1 MFNTTTIPTI
11 AETSNV
17 STFLNVSMILSLS
30 ILVGG
35 AFMELFLYRLREKQ
49 RLEESD
55 ISDEEASDEE
65 EDYCTRYY
73 EEFQALATRVL
84 TDDELLNLN
93 TKIVREY
100 VAEKVEVILTY
111 DKNTETF
118 WYYTDKLKDVSYDML
133 ETVARK
139 FAIENDCKAI
149 CLASTEAQS
158 EAEEAPSEAAPSE
171 AAPSEAAT
179 SPEGTGTSEAA
190 TSPEG
195 TGTSEAAPASVFAKF
210 KSYNTGFKGAPPN
223 FTSVVKVV
231 EQMNHFR
238 YKGKLSDYDATTKK
252 KIEEPTLDYQAFKK
266 LSEENKTL

>member
-17 STFLNVSMILSLS
+17 TTFLNVSMILSLS

-149 CLASTEAQS
+149 CLASEAEAEEAS
-158 EAEEAPSEAAPSE
+158 EAEEAQ
-171 AAPSEAAT
+171 SEAAT
-179 SPEGTGTSEAA
+179 SPEVSEAA
-190 TSPEG
+190 P
-195 TGTSEAAPASVFAKF
+195 SEAAPASVFAKF

>member
-1 MFNTTTIPTI
+1 
-11 AETSNV
+11 
-17 STFLNVSMILSLS
+17 MILSLS

-158 EAEEAPSEAAPSE
+158 EAEEAQSEAEEAQSEAAPASTE
-171 AAPSEAAT
+171 V
-179 SPEGTGTSEAA
+179 
-190 TSPEG
+190 
-195 TGTSEAAPASVFAKF
+195 SEAAPASVFAKF

>member
-149 CLASTEAQS
+149 CLASEA
-158 EAEEAPSEAAPSE
+158 EAEEASEAEAAPSE
-171 AAPSEAAT
+171 AAPAST
-179 SPEGTGTSEAA
+179 
-190 TSPEG
+190 
-195 TGTSEAAPASVFAKF
+195 EAAPASVFAKF

>member
-84 TDDELLNLN
+84 TEDELLNLN

-158 EAEEAPSEAAPSE
+158 EAEASEAEEAQSEAAP
-171 AAPSEAAT
+171 A
-179 SPEGTGTSEAA
+179 SPEV
-190 TSPEG
+190 
-195 TGTSEAAPASVFAKF
+195 SEAAPASVFAKF

>member
-17 STFLNVSMILSLS
+17 SAFLHVSMILSLS

-35 AFMELFLYRLREKQ
+35 AFMELFLYRIREKH

-55 ISDEEASDEE
+55 SEEASDEE
-65 EDYCTRYY
+65 DYCTSYY

-118 WYYTDKLKDVSYDML
+118 WYYTDKLKDVSYEML

-149 CLASTEAQS
+149 CLAGEAEATTEAC
-158 EAEEAPSEAAPSE
+158 EAAAPCE
-171 AAPSEAAT
+171 AAATTEAAT
-179 SPEGTGTSEAA
+179 T
-190 TSPEG
+190 
-195 TGTSEAAPASVFAKF
+195 EAAPASVFAKF
-210 KSYNTGFKGAPPN
+210 KSYNTGGKGAPPN

-238 YKGKLSDYDATTKK
+238 YKGKLCDYAEATKK

>member
-1 MFNTTTIPTI
+1 MFNTTTIPTSG
-11 AETSNV
+11 ETNSV
-17 STFLNVSMILSLS
+17 SAFLHVSMILSLS

-55 ISDEEASDEE
+55 SEEESDE
-65 EDYCTRYY
+65 EDYCTSYY

-111 DKNTETF
+111 DKSTETF
-118 WYYTDKLKDVSYDML
+118 WYYTDKLKDVSYEML

-149 CLASTEAQS
+149 CLAG
-158 EAEEAPSEAAPSE
+158 EAEAG
-171 AAPSEAAT
+171 EAAT
-179 SPEGTGTSEAA
+179 SPEACEAAAPSEAETQSEAA
-190 TSPEG
+190 AT
-195 TGTSEAAPASVFAKF
+195 TEAAPASVFAKF
-210 KSYNTGFKGAPPN
+210 KSYNTGGKGAPPN

-238 YKGKLSDYDATTKK
+238 YKGKLCDYAEATKK